1 MLSVF
6 AFALLVGCDTD
17 GPTVVDVDKDKVAE
31 EEPDEDP
38 PVIEHEAVTG
48 TQTFGA
54 DIAIQATVTD
64 LDGRVAYVYLHY
76 KNEVAGS
83 AEWDYV
89 PMTPAGDTDV
99 YSATLPG
106 DRHRGGGV
114 DYYIEAV
121 DFAQNVAYSPNGGE
135 SDPYHFRIAE

>member
-6 AFALLVGCDTD
+6 AFALLVGCDNDPT
-17 GPTVVDVDKDKVAE
+17 TVVDVNKDKPVDE
-31 EEPDEDP
+31 VVDEDP
-38 PVIEHEAVTG
+38 PLIAHESVTG

-64 LDGRVAYVYLHY
+64 LDGQVAYVELHY
-76 KNEVAGS
+76 KNEVDGS
-83 AEWDYV
+83 SDWMKV
-89 PMTPAGDTDV
+89 PMTPAGEV
-99 YSATLPG
+99 YSGTIPG
-106 DRHRGGGV
+106 DDHRGGGV

-121 DFAQNVAYSPNGGE
+121 DFAQNVALSPDGGE

>member
-6 AFALLVGCDTD
+6 AFALLVGCNADD
-17 GPTVVDVDKDKVAE
+17 PTVVDPNKDKPVE
-31 EEPDEDP
+31 EEPDEEP
-38 PVIEHEAVTG
+38 PIIVHEAVTG

-64 LDGRVAYVYLHY
+64 LDGQVAYVELHY
-76 KNEVAGS
+76 KNEVDGAS
-83 AEWDYV
+83 DWKKI
-89 PMTPAGDTDV
+89 PMPPASGDV
-99 YSATLPG
+99 YSGTIPG
-106 DRHRGGGV
+106 DDHRGGGV

-121 DFAQNVAYSPNGGE
+121 DYAQNVAFSPDGGE